1 MGGEGVTQRMRMEV
15 PVDVGNA
22 DVFLHDTANGALR
35 KTPTRII
42 EEYGFRMGVLPA
54 SGSIRLLQELFPHRP
69 IFLERFLG
77 FGTIGNDAFLIAL
90 AANARNAF
98 FLLHV
103 LRLDP
108 IYFTP
113 PLSSCC
119 TNL

>member
-1 MGGEGVTQRMRMEV
+1 MRGEGVTQRMRMEG

-22 DVFLHDTANGALR
+22 DVFLHDTANGALG

-42 EEYGFRMGVLPA
+42 EEYRFRMGVLPA

-77 FGTIGNDAFLIAL
+77 FGTIGKDAFLIAL
-90 AANARNAF
+90 AANAQNAL

-103 LRLDP
+103 HKIESR
-108 IYFTP
+108 
-113 PLSSCC
+113 
-119 TNL
+119 